1 MSAQGQI
8 NETVRQ
14 LVAEGV
20 AAARQE
26 AADAVAALEMR
37 LAVLE
42 EHLRPK
48 TLTVSA
54 SVTEDDPLPEPLP
67 DDDTERTAPA
77 RRSRVRKPAEG

>member
-26 AADAVAALEMR
+26 AADAVAALEAR

-42 EHLRPK
+42 EHLRVK

-54 SVTEDDPLPEPLP
+54 SVTEDDPLPEA
-67 DDDTERTAPA
+67 DDTEKTAPT
-77 RRSRVRKPAEG
+77 RRSRARKPAEG